1 MRIDVVFPV
10 LPPTIDGIGDHTAL
24 LSRALANSAD
34 VRILTAQEEYLPIP
48 GVKVERGF
56 TTDHRRGILRIVGA
70 VKARKP
76 DWVFLQFN
84 QFSYGRWG
92 LNPFLPVAMRRIKES
107 LPGTRIAW
115 MVHED
120 YMPPTSLKRA
130 VMSMWQRAQFQQLGN
145 VADVIFFSIEP
156 WLEQYRD
163 WFPDARL
170 EHLPVGSNIPR
181 VGVDRSVARE
191 ALRIRDNT
199 LVVGYF
205 GTMHGSR
212 LKDPLRRAVE
222 RIRGAIPDLVVLNV
236 GPDGP
241 ALSSLINGTA
251 IIDAG
256 SLPASDVSLHLEAMD
271 LHATAFMD
279 GVSTRRGSF
288 MAGLQHGVATIANTG
303 IHTGPRL
310 LAQHEQSMMLS
321 PIGDDDAFVSNAVRV
336 ASDPQLRARLSAAGR
351 LFHDANYA
359 WPVIADHLYRTLSRH
374 R

>member
-24 LSRALANSAD
+24 LSRALANRAD
-34 VRILTAQEEYLPIP
+34 VRILTAQEEYSPIP

-70 VKARKP
+70 VKTRKP

-120 YMPPTSLKRA
+120 YMPPTSFKRA
-130 VMSMWQRAQFQQLGN
+130 VMSTWQRAQFQRLGN

-170 EHLPVGSNIPR
+170 EHLPVGSNIPDATMTR
-181 VGVDRSVARE
+181 PESRTRMGVDEGV
-191 ALRIRDNT
+191 L
-199 LVVGYF
+199 LLGYF
-205 GTMHGSR
+205 G
-212 LKDPLRRAVE
+212 A
-222 RIRGAIPDLVVLNV
+222 IRGDRRFDAVAALVHATARSGRDVRLLYV
-236 GPDGP
+236 GPDVARAREHLGSNHLIASGWLEP
-241 ALSSLINGTA
+241 QEAANTLMASDILLAPYVDGASSRRGGFLAGLQLGLATLGNVGALT
-251 IIDAG
+251 
-256 SLPASDVSLHLEAMD
+256 DVSLAEKSD
-271 LHATAFMD
+271 SAF
-279 GVSTRRGSF
+279 
-288 MAGLQHGVATIANTG
+288 
-303 IHTGPRL
+303 L
-310 LAQHEQSMMLS
+310 LAQ
-321 PIGDDDAFVSNAVRV
+321 DATTFAFVEAGLRLVG
-336 ASDPQLRARLSAAGR
+336 DPELRKRLGR
-351 LFHDANYA
+351 GAKALFAERYA
-359 WPVIADHLYRTLSRH
+359 WPSIARSLYRELR
-374 R
+374 